1 MYIWEPVPICTP
13 SGVDL
18 TPGNVLYT
26 NEAERGGFC
35 AKESFLEFVTIAC
48 CKGMDQCSQILMQ
61 NRLLFSFALSNAL
74 YLSYYLSHVRMIR
87 QKRWLHRLPVNYN
100 SRIILLNRFDFERN
114 DSQSDCTKCM
124 MLLLKCWKWFK
135 ILMDSIRINILNTIQ
150 VKPVYV
156 FWNMIA
162 S

>member
-1 MYIWEPVPICTP
+1 MLNQHYLMYIWEPVPICTP

-100 SRIILLNRFDFERN
+100 SRIILLNRFDSRA
-114 DSQSDCTKCM
+114 
-124 MLLLKCWKWFK
+124 KWFAK
-135 ILMDSIRINILNTIQ
+135 RLYKMHDAIVKMLEMIQ
-150 VKPVYV
+150 DFNGQY
-156 FWNMIA
+156 
-162 S
+162 SY